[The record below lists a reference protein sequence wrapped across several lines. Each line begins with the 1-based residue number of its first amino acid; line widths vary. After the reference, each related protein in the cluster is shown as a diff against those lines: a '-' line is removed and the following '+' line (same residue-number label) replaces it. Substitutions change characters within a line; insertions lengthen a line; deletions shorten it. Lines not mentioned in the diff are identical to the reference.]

1 MLEIKMT
8 SYGYYDTI
16 KEIRI
21 NLEEALGKKISKKQ
35 KDEAICKALG
45 AVTAL
50 WNLVE
55 LNEIDSD
62 SDMETKEDT
71 GII

>member
-1 MLEIKMT
+1 MLEIKVT

-21 NLEEALGKKISKKQ
+21 NLEKALGKKVSKKQ

-55 LNEIDSD
+55 LDDINNDIEADNESN
-62 SDMETKEDT
+62 T
-71 GII
+71 